1 MTLIRTP
8 ISSAE
13 RDPARELVIVGNVA
27 NNPLAFLNDP
37 LGTGHE
43 ANVIDALAW
52 DADKKE
58 LHIFIFAGEHARHYC
73 QAPTSLSHDS

>member
-1 MTLIRTP
+1 M
-8 ISSAE
+8 SSAGQN
-13 RDPARELVIVGNVA
+13 PARELVIVGNVA

-52 DADKKE
+52 DAEKKE
-58 LHIFIFAGEHARHYC
+58 LHIFIFAGKHARHC
-73 QAPTSLSHDS
+73 CKAPTSLSHDA